1 MNASI
6 PDCLSDPDISGIG
19 VRAAIYIQN
28 LLSFIPA
35 IWALWDG
42 EVSLYELESVE
53 TQSTTILITAF
64 AILISAMVQIATLG
78 LSSFQAS
85 IVLNLS
91 WMNNTNTFIYFL
103 LYVQHKSQPGPAQIE
118 PKWSAWI
125 QHARNKL
132 SLWNLMAEVLKRLFQ
147 PGCRTKKEQKF
158 IGSNDVENQSEGNQ
172 DTKSPQQ
179 SYVKNVFRRIVFF
192 LGSLHLT
199 IMAVLGIW
207 MWSKPGSFGAVDS
220 QCPIDSLSIIILGN
234 HVSLGSKGLRG
245 WSLVI
250 YSLFLVPGLN
260 LVVPAVF
267 FLLLYI
273 GYQAWYGKHQSKSTN
288 SIVPIII
295 GMVFLIAIN
304 LAFIID
310 TELTL
315 QQNTDQDGSNWT
327 FGQVLA
333 MLLIA
338 IPLRDLVET
347 IVQRHEKQYEKRN
360 REGYTAA
367 LWREIGRQAAGMK
380 SAQNWVRK
388 GGDVNVKV
396 EGFDCV
402 TALQVASYYGNKE
415 FVKLLL
421 VKGADPNIQGGKHGT
436 ALQAASG
443 RGYKEVVELL
453 LGKGAGPNTQG
464 GEYGTALHAASVTGH
479 KEIVKLLLD
488 KGADTN
494 IQGGGYGTALWA
506 ASVTGHKEIVELLLD
521 KGADTNVQGG
531 RYGTAIQAASYK
543 GCKEIVELLL
553 DKGADPNIQGGE
565 YETALQ
571 AASNKGSKDIV
582 ELLLD
587 KGADPNIQGGRYGT
601 ALQAASFWR
610 HKEIV
615 ELLLDKGA
623 DPNIQGGEYG
633 TALQAASYKGYKE
646 IVELL
651 LDKGV
656 DLKFQGGKYGTAL
669 QAAEYGAAHH
679 YYTGYGGHKDIVELL
694 LAKGAQPHT

>member
-1 MNASI
+1 MNADN
-6 PDCLSDPDISGIG
+6 PCLLSDPDISGIG

-64 AILISAMVQIATLG
+64 AILISAMVQITTLG

-103 LYVQHKSQPGPAQIE
+103 LYVQHKSQPGPAPIE
-118 PKWSAWI
+118 PKLSAWI
-125 QHARNKL
+125 RHARNKL
-132 SLWNLMAEVLKRLFQ
+132 SFRRMMAEVRGLFQ
-147 PGCRTKKEQKF
+147 PGFRAKKEQRL
-158 IGSNDVENQSEGNQ
+158 IGSNDIEKQLEGNQ
-172 DTKSPQQ
+172 DTKHPQQ
-179 SYVKNVFRRIVFF
+179 SYIKNVFRRIVFL

-199 IMAVLGIW
+199 IMAVLGVWIW
-207 MWSKPGSFGAVDS
+207 SERGSFRAS
-220 QCPIDSLSIIILGN
+220 NSCPIQSTVILGH

-245 WSLVI
+245 WSLAI

-304 LAFIID
+304 LAFIVD

-315 QQNTDQDGSNWT
+315 QQSTDQDGSNWT

-338 IPLRDLVET
+338 IPLRDVVET
-347 IVQRHEKQYEKRN
+347 IIQRREKRTEKQKRKIYTEAL
-360 REGYTAA
+360 RKEIERQKEGM
-367 LWREIGRQAAGMK
+367 E
-380 SAQNWVRK
+380 SAHSWISR
-388 GGDVNVKV
+388 GADVNVKA

-415 FVKLLL
+415 FVELLL
-421 VKGADPNIQGGKHGT
+421 DKGADPNIQGGKYGTALLAALDAGYKEIVELLLSKRADPNIQGGYYGT
-436 ALQAASG
+436 ALQAASCH
-443 RGYKEVVELL
+443 GY
-453 LGKGAGPNTQG
+453 
-464 GEYGTALHAASVTGH
+464 
-479 KEIVKLLLD
+479 
-488 KGADTN
+488 
-494 IQGGGYGTALWA
+494 
-506 ASVTGHKEIVELLLD
+506 
-521 KGADTNVQGG
+521 
-531 RYGTAIQAASYK
+531 
-543 GCKEIVELLL
+543 KEIVELLL
-553 DKGADPNIQGGE
+553 DKGADPNIQGGK
-565 YETALQ
+565 YGTALL
-571 AASNKGSKDIV
+571 AALDAGYKEIA

-587 KGADPNIQGGRYGT
+587 KGADPNIQGGKYETALQTASLRGYKEIVELLLDKKADPNIQCGEYGT
-601 ALQAASFWR
+601 ALQAASCCGY
-610 HKEIV
+610 KEIV

-623 DPNIQGGEYG
+623 DPNIQGGKYG
-633 TALQAASYKGYKE
+633 TALQAASYWGYKE

-651 LDKGV
+651 L
-656 DLKFQGGKYGTAL
+656 
-669 QAAEYGAAHH
+669 H
-679 YYTGYGGHKDIVELL
+679 
-694 LAKGAQPHT
+694 KGADPNIQGESVF